1 MSGWGGQGER
11 WATGPTLDKRDP
23 DHSART
29 NRMATR
35 WEQVGDLAEMLLQLE
50 IAIKIAE

>member
-1 MSGWGGQGER
+1 MSGWGGGRER
-11 WATGPTLDKRDP
+11 GGLTLDKRDP